1 MTPIPAKGS
10 VKSNEDHEEPGLELA
25 QRTLDSEHFDTFSRV
40 VSVQRSLSIKS
51 SDEEQGD
58 EIYNREPQQVEFI
71 EDRDISLAVLPNGQ
85 VLNEKWDK
93 SNHYLTFYELK
104 SVVWLA
110 VPCFL
115 SCLLEILPQT
125 VSIIQV
131 GHIESQET
139 EVFIVAMTLATMFL
153 SVTGSSTALGLITA
167 LDTLC
172 SQAYGAG
179 QSKRMG
185 MHIQTGGW
193 VLSILFIFIFFANFY
208 CGSILLWL
216 GQPAV
221 VSKYAGIYA
230 RYLLPGAPFS
240 YFYEMLKKTLVAQNI
255 AAPMVYVA
263 LISNAITCAL
273 GYYLC
278 YFTPLSFLGAA
289 IARSVASICSPILL
303 LIYMRWRGLLS
314 DIWTGFQPKNAFL
327 GVRLFLSLGIPG
339 MLQLCFDWWA
349 FEIVTLLCGILP
361 KDPILAI
368 GANAICRS
376 LLSMSYR
383 VYTGIS
389 LAGNVRIGNALGE
402 GLLQRAKLVPKI
414 MMSLSLIS
422 SLSCALILL
431 GFRTQLAAVYT
442 SDSDMRELVGNL
454 IYLLAPFQVGVA
466 INCTIQG
473 IFKGTG
479 RQDLGAKLNF
489 LSYYVVGLPIGILL
503 ACLTFL
509 GALGLWIGLTVGV
522 YMVAVGGCFLVA
534 KIDWDKLGVEATHR
548 KGSHII
554 HAPSSNEPIPDKGL
568 LA

>member
-25 QRTLDSEHFDTFSRV
+25 QRTLDSENFDTFSRV

-230 RYLLPGAPFS
+230 
-240 YFYEMLKKTLVAQNI
+240 
-255 AAPMVYVA
+255 
-263 LISNAITCAL
+263 
-273 GYYLC
+273 
-278 YFTPLSFLGAA
+278 
-289 IARSVASICSPILL
+289 
-303 LIYMRWRGLLS
+303 
-314 DIWTGFQPKNAFL
+314 
-327 GVRLFLSLGIPG
+327 
-339 MLQLCFDWWA
+339 
-349 FEIVTLLCGILP
+349 
-361 KDPILAI
+361 
-368 GANAICRS
+368 
-376 LLSMSYR
+376 
-383 VYTGIS
+383 
-389 LAGNVRIGNALGE
+389 
-402 GLLQRAKLVPKI
+402 
-414 MMSLSLIS
+414 
-422 SLSCALILL
+422 
-431 GFRTQLAAVYT
+431 AV
-442 SDSDMRELVGNL
+442 V
-454 IYLLAPFQVGVA
+454 F
-466 INCTIQG
+466 
-473 IFKGTG
+473 
-479 RQDLGAKLNF
+479 
-489 LSYYVVGLPIGILL
+489 
-503 ACLTFL
+503 
-509 GALGLWIGLTVGV
+509 
-522 YMVAVGGCFLVA
+522 
-534 KIDWDKLGVEATHR
+534 
-548 KGSHII
+548 
-554 HAPSSNEPIPDKGL
+554 
-568 LA
+568 